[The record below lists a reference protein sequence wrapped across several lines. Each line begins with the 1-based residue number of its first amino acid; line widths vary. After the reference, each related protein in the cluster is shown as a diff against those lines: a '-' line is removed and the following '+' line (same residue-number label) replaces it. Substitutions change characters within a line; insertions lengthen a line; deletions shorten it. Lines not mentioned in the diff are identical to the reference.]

1 MLLWMGSSQPGSVKR
16 DELGFTALWRR
27 PLWRRLLGHWG
38 LLLGRA
44 ARGCHLWGGTHGPWV
59 CPPSPGPSLPTL
71 YRLLSRT
78 RHIPASPWYSGPSS
92 PPSRLPALFL
102 SPAEPRPQVFPIHV
116 CGPEMT

>member
-1 MLLWMGSSQPGSVKR
+1 MLLWMGSSQPWSVKR
-16 DELGFTALWRR
+16 DELGFAALWRR

-44 ARGCHLWGGTHGPWV
+44 ARGCHLLGGTHGPSV
-59 CPPSPGPSLPTL
+59 CPPSPGPSHPTL

-78 RHIPASPWYSGPSS
+78 CHIPALPWYSGPSS

-116 CGPEMT
+116 CGLEMM